1 MVSVMNRQGGLSTS
15 LIMIAATILA
25 LSSQGAY
32 GRDKKPTK
40 EERRVEQMRVNL
52 QSRSPVEYCEAVYTF
67 RSNGFYPYCSPVTYP
82 ETQHS
87 FTALAGAQAQKSTI
101 VEMRMEGDRVI
112 SSKATALEKK
122 LIDDVATTTAPS
134 GQPCLSQSPANC
146 IAYLAAHFLVTT
158 AADIPFYDW
167 SSQASFDPDKARK
180 KRLTIQVLVPHTDS
194 ASYVKD
200 YGWRDTSPPL
210 DVVGVSAY
218 VVDGRIEA
226 VTLSGRYPIL
236 SENPTDY
243 SGSGFA
249 AFVKALFP
257 SCQFANDDEFYRSFW
272 TALVKPQQFSES
284 SGKWRATSNGISK
297 SYSSSAD
304 GQICGLKVDAYS
316 STGRSITD
324 SGQSLSGSTKQVTF
338 RLPKIVGNK

>member
-1 MVSVMNRQGGLSTS
+1 MVNVSKRPRRLSKGLTT
-15 LIMIAATILA
+15 IAAA
-25 LSSQGAY
+25 VVVMVPQGAIA
-32 GRDKKPTK
+32 RDKKPTK
-40 EERRVEQMRVNL
+40 EERRIEQMRVNL
-52 QSRSPVEYCEAVYTF
+52 QSKAPGEYCEAVYTF
-67 RSNGFYPYCSPVTYP
+67 RPNGFYPYCSPVTYP

-87 FTALAGAQAQKSTI
+87 FTALAGVQAQKSTL
-101 VEMRMEGDRVI
+101 VEMRLEGDRTI

-122 LIDDVATTTAPS
+122 LIDDAAASSGTE
-134 GQPCLSQSPANC
+134 GQPCLGQSPANC
-146 IAYLAAHFLVTT
+146 IAYLAARFLVTT

-167 SSQASFDPDKARK
+167 SNQASFDPDKARN
-180 KRLTIQVLVPHTDS
+180 KRLTLQVLVPHTDS
-194 ASYVKD
+194 KSYVKD

-218 VVDGRIEA
+218 VVNGRIEA

-236 SENPTDY
+236 SENPNDY

-249 AFVKALFP
+249 PFVKALFP
-257 SCQFANDDEFYRSFW
+257 SCQFADDDEFYRSFW
-272 TALVKPQQFSES
+272 NALVKPQQFSES

-297 SYSSSAD
+297 SYSSSAY
-304 GQICGLKVDAYS
+304 GQICGLKVDAFS

-338 RLPKIVGNK
+338 RTPK